1 MRPDDIPVLGVLR
14 QALGYHSDRQRVIA
28 ENVANANTPGFVP
41 DDIPQSEFERAL
53 SGTMR
58 TSRVTLNPTETG
70 HIQGRSGRGTQHG
83 WRAVATPD
91 SETTINGNSVV
102 LEEQMVRSGENRMR
116 FETAL
121 GLYQKSLTLIRM
133 AARSPGS

>member
-1 MRPDDIPVLGVLR
+1 MRPDDIPVLGILR

-53 SGTMR
+53 SGAQG
-58 TSRVTLNPTETG
+58 TSRVTLSATEAG
-70 HIQGRSGRGTQHG
+70 HIQGHSSSGGSG
-83 WRAVATPD
+83 AWRAMASPD
-91 SETTINGNSVV
+91 SETTINGNAVV

-121 GLYQKSLTLIRM
+121 GLYQKSLALIRM
-133 AARSPGS
+133 AARAPGS